1 MNFKNIFFRHI
12 PILLLLGLSSMRI
25 AADTLLILGDSL
37 SAGYQL
43 PIQQAW
49 ATQLSE
55 RWKNTPGA
63 PQIVNASISGD
74 TAAQGLD
81 RLPELLKNHQPRWVL
96 IEMGANDGLR
106 GFPPADIERDLSQII
121 TLVKQ
126 AKAQPLLMQIRITPN
141 YGRRY
146 TESFAAIYPK
156 LAEQYQV
163 PLLPFFMEKVVI
175 KPEWMQPDG
184 LHPTADAQPFI
195 ADFMEQTLA
204 PYVGLTPAKQA
215 K

>member
-1 MNFKNIFFRHI
+1 
-12 PILLLLGLSSMRI
+12 MRI
-25 AADTLLILGDSL
+25 SASDTLLILGDSL

-55 RWKNTPGA
+55 HWKKDPKG
-63 PQIVNASISGD
+63 PLIVNGSISGD
-74 TAAQGLD
+74 TAGQGLE
-81 RLPELLKNHQPRWVL
+81 RLPGLLKMHQPRWVL

-106 GFPPADIERDLSQII
+106 GFPPPDIQRDLSQII

-126 AKAQPLLMQIRITPN
+126 AKAQPLLMQIRIPPN

-146 TESFAAIYPK
+146 TDSFSAIYPK
-156 LAEQYQV
+156 LAEQYQI
-163 PLLPFFMEKVVI
+163 PLLPFFMEKVVA
-175 KPEWMQPDG
+175 KPEWIKPDG
-184 LHPTADAQPFI
+184 IHPTADAQAFI
-195 ADFMEQTLA
+195 ANFMEQKLA
-204 PYVGLTPAKQA
+204 PYVGLTPVKQA